1 MFFGYYIT
9 TAGFFYCAVRRFITR
24 KVAFFSVVFL
34 ATSTFLIG
42 AYSTTLANGPAVV
55 YDAMCL
61 YFIAVAMTSTNRTKA
76 RLALLASGFSAGLA
90 VHCHLVIV
98 PYLAANLVIYG
109 TWQLFLAPG
118 KTLKRVTDFALG
130 SLLVLLGILVVTAIL
145 GAIIALVFHGSFSQ
159 ILNDFAYVPA
169 AERNLAQFHN
179 ADWYESGAEAGM
191 LLTACLIATLN
202 IFAMRVGAG
211 PTDRELAN
219 RILAISVGVLAL
231 SAALLIDNQRGGV
244 FLQYSSYFT
253 CFVPYLAMLIFS
265 LLAVTPIFERRHIVA
280 LAAAFCV
287 ASLLIAM
294 IRENAAPWLYD
305 PNAQARAAIIC
316 GVCTAGL
323 FLLVI
328 ARKFGTRHTTFALLT
343 IYMFSVL
350 ALSLISRPEEKVGSW
365 IWIHSREV
373 EATQRG
379 EYVRLERG
387 LTFLTAQNF
396 EKYPKFWVDMSRI
409 PETGIYPRAF
419 MTYRYQPYFPGID
432 NVFCYDV
439 RLCQFN
445 LGDNIVVISDSRDL
459 SARAQNAF
467 TARGLRVKESA
478 NTLVSYEGLSYELLV
493 EHVIGKADAH

>member
-1 MFFGYYIT
+1 MRSFRSASDFMIVMIMLGIFAVVFVLWFPSVAIADNQIDLWYNFGLFFNYPEAIRWFSDSRQVSRVPVVLPGYVLTHLWGIIAASYIMFFGYYIT

-118 KTLKRVTDFALG
+118 KTLKRVTDFTLG

-211 PTDRELAN
+211 PTHRELAN
-219 RILAISVGVLAL
+219 RILAISVGVIFAL

-244 FLQYSSYFT
+244 FQQYSF
-253 CFVPYLAMLIFS
+253 
-265 LLAVTPIFERRHIVA
+265 
-280 LAAAFCV
+280 
-287 ASLLIAM
+287 
-294 IRENAAPWLYD
+294 
-305 PNAQARAAIIC
+305 
-316 GVCTAGL
+316 
-323 FLLVI
+323 
-328 ARKFGTRHTTFALLT
+328 
-343 IYMFSVL
+343 
-350 ALSLISRPEEKVGSW
+350 ISRAS
-365 IWIHSREV
+365 
-373 EATQRG
+373 
-379 EYVRLERG
+379 Y
-387 LTFLTAQNF
+387 
-396 EKYPKFWVDMSRI
+396 RI
-409 PETGIYPRAF
+409 
-419 MTYRYQPYFPGID
+419 
-432 NVFCYDV
+432 
-439 RLCQFN
+439 
-445 LGDNIVVISDSRDL
+445 
-459 SARAQNAF
+459 
-467 TARGLRVKESA
+467 LRC
-478 NTLVSYEGLSYELLV
+478 
-493 EHVIGKADAH
+493 